1 MISCGFVGLTI
12 HIAFITVTTH
22 HYLTDINV
30 DSRSKGLGVYY
41 WLYPTVMF
49 QHVCLFAEGRSS
61 NEYHFPIWHY
71 ASNFLCY
78 FVILQRTNSYSQ
90 DVTFA
95 NGFGYEEVDGS
106 TQYIHCNEAEDA
118 TGDAIAD

>member
-30 DSRSKGLGVYY
+30 DSRKG
-41 WLYPTVMF
+41 
-49 QHVCLFAEGRSS
+49 LFAEGRSS